1 MAETR
6 AQAVCAKEALEL
18 LNCAT
23 ETLYD
28 PQKCARLM
36 NSLRDCVL
44 KKTSYHAHFVVECT
58 IYSGAGTRTALSRI
72 RALHELKVKKFLLPE
87 QSEPSQPE
95 SAQSTEEKS
104 IS

>member
-1 MAETR
+1 MTETR
-6 AQAVCAKEALEL
+6 AQAVCANEALEL

-23 ETLYD
+23 ETPYD
-28 PQKCARLM
+28 PEKCARLM

-44 KKTSYHAHFVVECT
+44 KK
-58 IYSGAGTRTALSRI
+58 
-72 RALHELKVKKFLLPE
+72 KVKKFLLPE

-95 SAQSTEEKS
+95 LAQSSQEKS

>member
-23 ETLYD
+23 ETPYD

-36 NSLRDCVL
+36 NSLHDCVL
-44 KKTSYHAHFVVECT
+44 KK
-58 IYSGAGTRTALSRI
+58 
-72 RALHELKVKKFLLPE
+72 KVKKFLLPE

-95 SAQSTEEKS
+95 SAQRTEEKS